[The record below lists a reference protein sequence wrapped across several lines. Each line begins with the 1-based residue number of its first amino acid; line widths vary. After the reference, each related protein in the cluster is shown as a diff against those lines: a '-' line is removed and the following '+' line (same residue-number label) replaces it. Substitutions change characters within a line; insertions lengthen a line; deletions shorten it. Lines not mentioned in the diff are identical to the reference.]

1 MAPKK
6 RELLLLERRGSEK
19 RLRVTVPVAA
29 AAAVAA
35 VGVGTAALAS
45 PATRMLRKIVLV
57 LLFLLRMCV
66 PAASIHR
73 VLANPHPIPS
83 HLSNF
88 YFFCFVLC
96 VCVCRSERVTVVE
109 SISQIGRMV
118 SKWINGSMIL
128 PPCKKLYSRFV
139 LCKSANLYLSSSNDF
154 SPFPFAYTCLI

>member
-128 PPCKKLYSRFV
+128 PPPPAKNYTVV
-139 LCKSANLYLSSSNDF
+139 LFSAKVQIFIFLPPMILA
-154 SPFPFAYTCLI
+154 PFLLHILV